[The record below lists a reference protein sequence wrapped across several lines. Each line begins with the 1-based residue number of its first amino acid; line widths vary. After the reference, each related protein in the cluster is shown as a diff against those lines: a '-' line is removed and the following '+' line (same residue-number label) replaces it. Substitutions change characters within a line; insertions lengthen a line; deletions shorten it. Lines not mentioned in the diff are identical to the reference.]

1 MQASI
6 EHPPLSPVLRRDL
19 EHLAAALESG
29 IALCRAAIEQ
39 RNEATTVG
47 ASIYLGLD
55 RKQAEL
61 ARARRLLA
69 R

>member
-6 EHPPLSPVLRRDL
+6 EHPPLSPVLRTDV

-29 IALCRAAIEQ
+29 IAVCRAAIEQ
-39 RNEATTVG
+39 SNETTTVG
-47 ASIYLGLD
+47 ASVYLGLE

-61 ARARRLLA
+61 AKARRLLA